1 MQPGTDY
8 QLVRRELPELKGLL
22 TLATSCVFTYFP
34 VQHQDAILKVE
45 VYLWQFAQL
54 HAKNKMHVAV
64 AL

>member
-8 QLVRRELPELKGLL
+8 QLVRRELPELKAL
-22 TLATSCVFTYFP
+22 LATSCVFTYFP
-34 VQHQDAILKVE
+34 VQHQDAILKAE

-54 HAKNKMHVAV
+54 HAKKKMHVAV